1 VATVHDSD
9 PTIKSQSNTLTITTG
24 LPTQDFF
31 SLSIQTPNIEGWI
44 YDGVTSALTII
55 ASDRL
60 GNPVPEG
67 TVINFITEGA
77 QITPASCKTTAG
89 TCTTTFKSSE
99 SRPADGRVSIL
110 AYAIGEK
117 SFVDANNSN
126 SYDAGETFYDIG
138 DPYIDKDEN
147 RIWGADEFYIPS
159 TTSGSSACRTRP
171 GAGALPG
178 NYGNALS
185 KEGSCTEA
193 WGQNYVRRNAVM
205 VLSGSY
211 AQIPPATLTMGSSC
225 KGTLDLPLMDIH
237 GNPMPAGTTI
247 STANNAV
254 YYIPNGETKA
264 TLATATI
271 TAGTPV
277 LNTIYPTL
285 ISLTVN
291 ADCIAGLPVA
301 YPAGDVDIVVTT
313 PKGNKTTIPVTV
325 N

>member
-1 VATVHDSD
+1 
-9 PTIKSQSNTLTITTG
+9 

-31 SLSIQTPNIEGWI
+31 SLSVQTYNIEGLI
-44 YDGVTSALTII
+44 YDGVTSAITVI

-77 QITPASCKTTAG
+77 QITPASCTTNAG

-99 SRPADGRVSIL
+99 SRPTDGRVSIL

-126 SYDAGETFYDIG
+126 SYDTGEIFYDIG
-138 DPYIDKDEN
+138 DPYIDKNEN
-147 RIWGADEFYIPS
+147 SQRDAGELYISS
-159 TTSGSSACRTRP
+159 TTSGSAACQTRP
-171 GAGALPG
+171 GGGALPA

-185 KEGSCTEA
+185 RENSCTA
-193 WGQNYVRRNAVM
+193 DWGQNYVRRNTVM

-225 KGTLDLPLMDIH
+225 KGTLNLPLMDIN

-254 YYIPNGETKA
+254 YYIPNGSTTA

-277 LNTIYPTL
+277 LNTIYPTF

-291 ADCIAGLPVA
+291 ADCMAGTPVH
-301 YPAGDVDIVVTT
+301 YPAGDVEIVVTT

>member
-1 VATVHDSD
+1 
-9 PTIKSQSNTLTITTG
+9 L
-24 LPTQDFF
+24 
-31 SLSIQTPNIEGWI
+31 I

-67 TVINFITEGA
+67 TAINFITEGA
-77 QITPASCKTTAG
+77 QITPASCTTNAG

-99 SRPADGRVSIL
+99 SRPTDGRVSIL

-117 SFVDANNSN
+117 SFVDANSN
-126 SYDAGETFYDIG
+126 NDWDAGEIFYDIG
-138 DPYIDKDEN
+138 DPYIDND
-147 RIWGADEFYIPS
+147 GDSHHGTGEFFITS
-159 TTSGSSACRTRP
+159 STSGTSACQP
-171 GAGALPG
+171 V

-185 KEGSCTEA
+185 KEGSCTA
-193 WGQNYVRRNAVM
+193 SWGQNYARRNAVM

-225 KGTLDLPLMDIH
+225 KKTLDLPLMDIN

-254 YYIPNGETKA
+254 YYTPNGA
-264 TLATATI
+264 TTGSLATATI
-271 TAGTPV
+271 TDGTPV

-291 ADCIAGLPVA
+291 ADCMAGQPAA
-301 YPAGDVDIVVTT
+301 YPAGTVDIVVTT

-325 N
+325 LP